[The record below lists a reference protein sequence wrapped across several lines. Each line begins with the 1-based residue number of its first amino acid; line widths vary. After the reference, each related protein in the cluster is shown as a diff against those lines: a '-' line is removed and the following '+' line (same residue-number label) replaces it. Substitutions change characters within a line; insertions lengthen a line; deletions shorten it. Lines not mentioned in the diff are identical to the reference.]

1 MDLLA
6 DVLLYSLLDAKYK
19 ELGDSAEKLRNG
31 LSKLIDTRQKV
42 EVMTKELEEAKVKV
56 AEYQKQCDDFLVNI
70 IKQKR
75 DAQEQEKVYDTILYF
90 ETPSNVWL

>member
-1 MDLLA
+1 
-6 DVLLYSLLDAKYK
+6 
-19 ELGDSAEKLRNG
+19 
-31 LSKLIDTRQKV
+31 
-42 EVMTKELEEAKVKV
+42 MTKELEEAKVKV